1 MKKTHLKNA
10 CISQDENKEGKKKMK
25 KIYVGNLNFATGE
38 ERLRGIFSG
47 FGSVSSVSVLVDKFT
62 GMSRGFAFVEMDDDE
77 EAVRAISAV
86 DGTDIDGRKV
96 RVSESVEKKS
106 RPRSMNRARAK
117 DFRKDAAPRD
127 DEF

>member
-1 MKKTHLKNA
+1 
-10 CISQDENKEGKKKMK
+10 MK

-77 EAVRAISAV
+77 DAARAISAV

-96 RVSESVEKKS
+96 RVSESVERKS

>member
-10 CISQDENKEGKKKMK
+10 CISQDENKEGKKK
-25 KIYVGNLNFATGE
+25 NE
-38 ERLRGIFSG
+38 ENIRGQPESG

-77 EAVRAISAV
+77 EAARAISAV